1 MEERPTGEAENE
13 PTAEDRSVMEKG
25 APRQFAVRRLIP
37 ESGARPEIEED
48 VDLVNNIFSEDG
60 VEVMCGRPPRRK
72 SFSALMTSV
81 GCIHVFGL
89 FAQHRM
95 AAGPDEVRRLAP

>member
-1 MEERPTGEAENE
+1 
-13 PTAEDRSVMEKG
+13 
-25 APRQFAVRRLIP
+25 
-37 ESGARPEIEED
+37 
-48 VDLVNNIFSEDG
+48 
-60 VEVMCGRPPRRK
+60 MCGRPPRRK